1 MAKPKK
7 KYTEPVSLPMLPLR
21 GLMVFPHMVLH
32 FDAGRKKSIA
42 ALDQAMEEN
51 QRIFLVAQ
59 RDMDVDDPA
68 VDDIYHVG
76 TIACVKQVLRLP
88 GGNVRLLVEGKSRA
102 VLRAVT
108 QEEPYFVGA
117 LDEVLEQG
125 TPVSIETDALLRTAH
140 HYFEEYCKMSGR
152 ISGETMQS
160 VLEIEDPGQL
170 ADIIA
175 ANVLSKIEDRQQVL
189 EEFDELARL
198 ESVCALLVR
207 ETELAGVEKKVQ
219 ADALSMQNFSDEEKK
234 MIDDFSKQINILD
247 TNLVF
252 SYGAGAQQNIS
263 QFSDSALKNVQTHDL
278 DHVGDMIGDLV
289 VELRGFDTD
298 DEENKGFLGFFKR
311 KSQSLSAMKARYST
325 VETNVNKICESLE
338 KHQIQLLKDIAML
351 DKLYDQN
358 LMYFKELSMYIA
370 AGKQRLETFRA
381 NEVKAAY
388 DKAEQSKLPEDAQ
401 AAKDLSDKADRFE
414 KKLYDLELTR
424 NISIQ
429 MAPQIRLIQS
439 SNQLMAEKIQ
449 TSLINTIPL
458 WKNQMVLALGI
469 AHTQE
474 AMEAQRA
481 VNDLTND
488 LLRKNAEKMHMATVE
503 SAKEAERGIVDIET
517 LKQTNQQLINTMD
530 EVLAIQQQGR
540 EKRKAAEAELATIED
555 ELRKKMLEVRK

>member
-1 MAKPKK
+1 MSDEIKLTLNP
-7 KYTEPVSLPMLPLR
+7 TL
-21 GLMVFPHMVLH
+21 
-32 FDAGRKKSIA
+32 
-42 ALDQAMEEN
+42 
-51 QRIFLVAQ
+51 
-59 RDMDVDDPA
+59 
-68 VDDIYHVG
+68 
-76 TIACVKQVLRLP
+76 
-88 GGNVRLLVEGKSRA
+88 
-102 VLRAVT
+102 
-108 QEEPYFVGA
+108 EEPQAATAAAF
-117 LDEVLEQG
+117 
-125 TPVSIETDALLRTAH
+125 ETAQQQA
-140 HYFEEYCKMSGR
+140 EE
-152 ISGETMQS
+152 
-160 VLEIEDPGQL
+160 
-170 ADIIA
+170 
-175 ANVLSKIEDRQQVL
+175 
-189 EEFDELARL
+189 
-198 ESVCALLVR
+198 
-207 ETELAGVEKKVQ
+207 KVQ
-219 ADALSMQNFSDEEKK
+219 KDVQSSQTFTPEEQK
-234 MIDDFSKQINILD
+234 MIDDFSRQINILD

-252 SYGAGAQQNIS
+252 SYGAAAQQGIS

-278 DHVGDMIGDLV
+278 DKVGDMIGDLV
-289 VELRGFDTD
+289 VELRGFDAD
-298 DEENKGFLGFFKR
+298 DEDGKGIFGFFKR
-311 KSQSLSAMKARYST
+311 KSQSVAALKARYTSI
-325 VETNVNKICESLE
+325 EGNVNKICESLE

-370 AGKQRLETFRA
+370 AGKKRLEEFRA
-381 NEVKAAY
+381 GEVKAAY
-388 DKAEQSKLPEDAQ
+388 DKAQQSGLPEDAQ

-458 WKNQMVLALGI
+458 WKNQMVLSLGI

-488 LLRKNAEKMHMATVE
+488 LLRKNAERMHMATVE

-517 LKQTNQQLINTMD
+517 LKQTNQQLISTMD

-555 ELRKKMLEVRK
+555 ELRKKMLETRR

>member
-1 MAKPKK
+1 MADEIKLTLNP
-7 KYTEPVSLPMLPLR
+7 TL
-21 GLMVFPHMVLH
+21 
-32 FDAGRKKSIA
+32 
-42 ALDQAMEEN
+42 
-51 QRIFLVAQ
+51 
-59 RDMDVDDPA
+59 
-68 VDDIYHVG
+68 
-76 TIACVKQVLRLP
+76 
-88 GGNVRLLVEGKSRA
+88 
-102 VLRAVT
+102 
-108 QEEPYFVGA
+108 EEPQAATAAAF
-117 LDEVLEQG
+117 
-125 TPVSIETDALLRTAH
+125 ETAQQQA
-140 HYFEEYCKMSGR
+140 EEK
-152 ISGETMQS
+152 
-160 VLEIEDPGQL
+160 
-170 ADIIA
+170 
-175 ANVLSKIEDRQQVL
+175 
-189 EEFDELARL
+189 
-198 ESVCALLVR
+198 
-207 ETELAGVEKKVQ
+207 VEKDVQ
-219 ADALSMQNFSDEEKK
+219 STQTFTPEEQK

-252 SYGAGAQQNIS
+252 SYGAAAQQGIS

-278 DHVGDMIGDLV
+278 DQVGDMIGDLV

-311 KSQSLSAMKARYST
+311 KSQSFAAMKARYST

-370 AGKQRLETFRA
+370 AGKQRLEAFRA